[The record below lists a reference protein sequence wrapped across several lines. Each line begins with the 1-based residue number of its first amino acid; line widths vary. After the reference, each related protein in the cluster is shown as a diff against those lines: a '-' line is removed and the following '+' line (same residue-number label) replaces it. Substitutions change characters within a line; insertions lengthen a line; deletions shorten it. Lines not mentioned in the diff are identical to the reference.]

1 MLNTYHRSFVETRDC
16 DAKRYRTGYSRWITL
31 LRSEQKKSRKRFLMF
46 KLCNDFR
53 EFPMIGNYDSKITSS
68 FILFQFTF
76 KLMIFSRASKTARV
90 QIVSK
95 TRKSIGWISVAI
107 KWSVS
112 VARLNHRFTLES
124 SVIKLENAKDA
135 AQHSPS
141 SVLATGCLPISAY
154 ISLNDAKS
162 GETVIQPQ
170 Y

>member
-1 MLNTYHRSFVETRDC
+1 MLNTYHRSSVETRDC
-16 DAKRYRTGYSRWITL
+16 DAKKYRTGYSLWITL
-31 LRSEQKKSRKRFLMF
+31 LRSERRKARKRFLMF
-46 KLCNDFR
+46 KLCTDFR
-53 EFPMIGNYDSKITSS
+53 DFPMIGNYDSKITSS
-68 FILFQFTF
+68 SILFHFTS
-76 KLMIFSRASKTARV
+76 KLMIFSRASKIVQV

-112 VARLNHRFTLES
+112 VARRNHRFTLES
-124 SVIKLENAKDA
+124 SVIKLENAKYT